1 MLATPGT
8 LRQFAAQADKD
19 IADYQQWAHSATDPQ
34 MKRYYLRC
42 AENREDDARWY
53 REVASRGEI
62 EVEFTEMTS
71 FKEAAE

>member
-1 MLATPGT
+1 MMSPGV

-19 IADYQQWAHSATDPQ
+19 VPHYLAKAHSTDDPQ

-53 REVASRGEI
+53 REVAGRGEI
-62 EVEFTEMTS
+62 EVEYTRIEPLM
-71 FKEAAE
+71 EAAE